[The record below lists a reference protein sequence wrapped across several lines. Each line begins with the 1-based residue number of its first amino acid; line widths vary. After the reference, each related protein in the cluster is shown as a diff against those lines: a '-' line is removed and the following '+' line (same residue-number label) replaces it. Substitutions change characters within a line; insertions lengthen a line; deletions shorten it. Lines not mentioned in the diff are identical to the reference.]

1 MNFKNLFYFKN
12 KLFDL
17 RFKLIFFEIKIY
29 LNCFFDFITSFFRA
43 YNFSSISALLKL
55 KTLENIVIFEP
66 NNFHSE
72 ILPSW
77 YFYLKNVTPNQ
88 KIIFLASTKI
98 HEINPFD
105 LLSESEKK
113 DYIFLKIDSIVVFF
127 LYSLGFFKKF
137 KKIIFNSN
145 FYNFSRIDDSS
156 NLLKIFTNKK
166 ILNNSIFLSHSI
178 LQSVAFS
185 NLINN
190 KTQLLTISKTIAQD
204 AEIKS
209 IIPILNNFEY
219 LSSSEK
225 EKEFKKNKKFI
236 SCGNIKIKSKDALSL
251 EKSIDL
257 FGNSQTRL
265 DIVGKASN
273 FLVNNKN
280 VNYYKNISFKKLKF
294 LLLDNHFILFLLSK
308 NSSYQYKYNNS
319 SGSLCLALNFNLIP
333 IVEESFANKY
343 LLNHDNSIIYK
354 EGDLSSAI
362 GLANN
367 ISYEQ
372 FIEMQKNLDRLK
384 KDLIIE
390 TSNDL
395 RQILL

>member
-1 MNFKNLFYFKN
+1 MNFKNFFYFKN
-12 KLFDL
+12 KLFDF
-17 RFKLIFFEIKIY
+17 RFKFIFFEIKIY
-29 LNCFFDFITSFFRA
+29 FNSLFDFAISLLRI
-43 YNFSSISALLKL
+43 YNFRSILSLFNLKSSD
-55 KTLENIVIFEP
+55 NIVIFEP
-66 NNFHSE
+66 NDFHSE

-77 YFYLKNVTPNQ
+77 YFYLKNITPNQ

-98 HEINPFD
+98 HKINPFD
-105 LLSESEKK
+105 LFFESEKK
-113 DYIFLKIDSIVVFF
+113 DYIFLKIDSIIVFL

-190 KTQLLTISKTIAQD
+190 KNQLLTISKTIAED

-209 IIPILNNFEY
+209 ITPILNNSKYQPSF
-219 LSSSEK
+219 EK
-225 EKEFKKNKKFI
+225 EQEFKKNKKFI
-236 SCGNIKIKSKDALSL
+236 SCGNIKIKSKDSLSL
-251 EKSIDL
+251 EKSINL
-257 FGNSQTRL
+257 FSGLQNRL

-273 FLVNNKN
+273 FLTNNKN
-280 VNYYKNISFKKLKF
+280 VNHYQNISFKKLKF
-294 LLLDNHFILFLLSK
+294 LLLNNHFIFFLLNK
-308 NSSYQYKYNNS
+308 NSSYQYKYNSS
-319 SGSLCLALNFNLIP
+319 SGSLSLALNFNLIP
-333 IVEESFANKY
+333 IVEESFATSY
-343 LLNHDNSIIYK
+343 LLNSDNSIIYK
-354 EGDLSSAI
+354 EGGLSSAI
-362 GLANN
+362 TLAGN

-384 KDLIIE
+384 EDLIIE
-390 TSNDL
+390 TSDNIK
-395 RQILL
+395 QILS